1 MNQRDQKEMLNC
13 SLEIIMHAGNA
24 RELCMAAV
32 KKAMLNEMDAANT
45 KLQEARVEFTEAH
58 QSQTKL
64 LTENAQ
70 AVSAEKVGIIPDIL
84 MVHAQDHFNAAYI
97 DIDFSGL
104 IIGLYQEVNALKE
117 EIKELKTK

>member
-1 MNQRDQKEMLNC
+1 
-13 SLEIIMHAGNA
+13 
-24 RELCMAAV
+24 
-32 KKAMLNEMDAANT
+32 MLNEMDAANT

-84 MVHAQDHFNAAYI
+84 MAVSYTHLDVYKRQESSSAR
-97 DIDFSGL
+97 S
-104 IIGLYQEVNALKE
+104 IILLNLLKLLFMIFKYSASIRYSWE
-117 EIKELKTK
+117 QRIVVTFRRVSVSNDTVFKIRSA

>member
-1 MNQRDQKEMLNC
+1 
-13 SLEIIMHAGNA
+13 
-24 RELCMAAV
+24 
-32 KKAMLNEMDAANT
+32 
-45 KLQEARVEFTEAH
+45 
-58 QSQTKL
+58 
-64 LTENAQ
+64 
-70 AVSAEKVGIIPDIL
+70 